1 MQMSK
6 PDFASLMPVGNN
18 SNPLSI
24 RVNNPGL
31 KNRTVH
37 NANGQITFKNDSTG
51 GSVFVGFEAQMMF
64 NAWGTRTSYDTTTGA
79 YTYMS
84 DNVDGGWS
92 GSLKSGFFRP
102 LDKKKRLKLD
112 INGNVR
118 YERSV
123 DFDIAYDAPVSDELS
138 KVTNIYTVLDGNL
151 TYKLDK
157 LSAGLLAKF
166 TMRNSRGSRLD
177 FVDTDIYDY
186 QYGGNLQYTVPV
198 LDLTIATDINMFSRR
213 GYRSDLMNTD
223 DLVWNAQLT
232 RSFLKGRLT
241 AKLQAFDILHRLS
254 NVQYTINAQGRSET
268 WYNCIPRYVML
279 TAVYKFSK
287 KPAK

>member
-1 MQMSK
+1 M
-6 PDFASLMPVGNN
+6 
-18 SNPLSI
+18 
-24 RVNNPGL
+24 
-31 KNRTVH
+31 
-37 NANGQITFKNDSTG
+37 
-51 GSVFVGFEAQMMF
+51 
-64 NAWGTRTSYDTTTGA
+64 
-79 YTYMS
+79 
-84 DNVDGGWS
+84 
-92 GSLKSGFFRP
+92 
-102 LDKKKRLKLD
+102 
-112 INGNVR
+112 
-118 YERSV
+118 
-123 DFDIAYDAPVSDELS
+123 
-138 KVTNIYTVLDGNL
+138 
-151 TYKLDK
+151 
-157 LSAGLLAKF
+157 
-166 TMRNSRGSRLD
+166 
-177 FVDTDIYDY
+177 
-186 QYGGNLQYTVPV
+186 